1 MPLQP
6 VISPITPTKTIMQ
19 NNFPICRISSTL
31 EGVHKAAINC
41 FGKYWLILRL
51 TTGVVIGCALF
62 SDTAWCAA
70 ETNAVAAHA
79 EAVFTEAQ
87 RSVRKQPTNI
97 TALLKLSA
105 AAFSWAEFARNDA
118 QRAEI
123 ANHGVDASREAIQRS
138 PKSAAAHYWLGM
150 NLGQLARTKTLGALH
165 LVRQME
171 DEFKQ
176 ALLLDSKVD
185 YAGPD
190 RSLGYLYRDAP
201 GWPTSIGSKKKA
213 REHLERAV
221 QLHPD
226 FPDNQ
231 LALLET
237 FYEWDDTE
245 GFARHFA
252 AVEKTIGEAR
262 QKFTGSDWDQSWADW
277 NARWAKLKNS
287 EAGKSSAQ
295 ALKRGK
301 AH

>member
-1 MPLQP
+1 
-6 VISPITPTKTIMQ
+6 VQ
-19 NNFPICRISSTL
+19 NNFPIRRIRTTV
-31 EGVHKAAINC
+31 EPVQKAATIRW
-41 FGKYWLILRL
+41 GKCWLILGL
-51 TTGVVIGCALF
+51 TTGVMIGCGNF
-62 SDTAWCAA
+62 FITPMYAA
-70 ETNAVAAHA
+70 DTNAIATHA
-79 EAVFTEAQ
+79 EKVFTDAQ
-87 RSVRKQPTNI
+87 RSIRQQPTNVV
-97 TALLKLSA
+97 TLLQLSA
-105 AAFSWAEFARNDA
+105 AAFNWAEFARKDS

-123 ANHGVDASREAIQRS
+123 ANDGIDAAREAIHLA

-176 ALLLDSKVD
+176 ALQLDPKVD

-190 RSLGYLYRDAP
+190 RSLGYLYRDTP

-237 FYEWDDTE
+237 FYEWDDTQ

-252 AVEKTIGEAR
+252 ATEKTITEAR
-262 QKFTGSDWDQSWADW
+262 KKFTGPEWDQSWADW
-277 NARWAKLKNS
+277 NSRWAKLKNS
-287 EAGKSSAQ
+287 EQGKSAAQ

-301 AH
+301 